1 MVSECECD
9 KFRALCICGTRLT
22 SARRLSC
29 LEIGF
34 WGMTDSV
41 VSELRL
47 KLRAQV

>member
-22 SARRLSC
+22 SARRLPR

-34 WGMTDSV
+34 WGMTDLV
-41 VSELRL
+41 VSEHRFD
-47 KLRAQV
+47 